1 MQAAAK
7 VHKSHGERDAHRL
20 FDKHSLSLKVKI
32 RRLKI
37 TLETG
42 QVVEIPYFKAGMDI
56 YFVRKCYAQ
65 VKETLQYILTKFPEL
80 LFGGDSLADA
90 GSRCLDFWLK
100 FQEAEPNHAVFG
112 KFRDNLHQVV
122 PLAMHGDKGRTLKK
136 SPIACYSFEAIWGLP
151 APLREASLDKAAR
164 SKEEKQAMGHLGD
177 TCMERCRECQVPW
190 PRGADSKLCTIQRRR
205 QGDVDSM
212 VQSHNSLGHS
222 FLSKYMVTCIP
233 HSIFDLEPETILD
246 AILKEVC
253 NDFEEL
259 FDTGVE
265 VGSQVWYAACI
276 GCKGDAEW
284 HADCGRLTRCYQ
296 NVGSVNSIPMCHLC
310 DAADDFGDVS
320 DEPGW
325 LSTVACMLTFQF

>member
-122 PLAMHGDKGRTLKK
+122 PLAMHGDKNRTLKK
-136 SPIACYSFEAIWGLP
+136 SPIAC
-151 APLREASLDKAAR
+151 
-164 SKEEKQAMGHLGD
+164 
-177 TCMERCRECQVPW
+177 
-190 PRGADSKLCTIQRRR
+190 
-205 QGDVDSM
+205 
-212 VQSHNSLGHS
+212 
-222 FLSKYMVTCIP
+222 
-233 HSIFDLEPETILD
+233 
-246 AILKEVC
+246 
-253 NDFEEL
+253 
-259 FDTGVE
+259 
-265 VGSQVWYAACI
+265 
-276 GCKGDAEW
+276 
-284 HADCGRLTRCYQ
+284 
-296 NVGSVNSIPMCHLC
+296 
-310 DAADDFGDVS
+310 
-320 DEPGW
+320 
-325 LSTVACMLTFQF
+325 